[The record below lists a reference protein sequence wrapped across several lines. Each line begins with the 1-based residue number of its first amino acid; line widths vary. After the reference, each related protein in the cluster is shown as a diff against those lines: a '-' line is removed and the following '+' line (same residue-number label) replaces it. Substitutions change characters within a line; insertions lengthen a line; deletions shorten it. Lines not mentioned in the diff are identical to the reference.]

1 MTPREQLRT
10 INHKAALLS
19 EEARG
24 MAVLFEKFAN
34 AVDPDNDNID
44 LTGRETADV
53 LYFVKSMARRFESEL
68 STLSHEADSAV
79 MSKEVKDGDD

>member
-1 MTPREQLRT
+1 MTSKEQLRG

-44 LTGRETADV
+44 LTGREMADV
-53 LYFVKSMARRFESEL
+53 LYFVKSTARRFESEF
-68 STLSHEADSAV
+68 STISHEADSAAINTV
-79 MSKEVKDGDD
+79 SGS